1 MRPLQAMFFVLALL
15 LAVLLTIACVVLV
28 GASLYSVVSALD
40 SWSLAYTNRSAADMR
55 YVQAS
60 NNMLST
66 AVVALPIAVLGA
78 IMVFFMHT
86 KKR

>member
-1 MRPLQAMFFVLALL
+1 MFFVLALL
-15 LAVLLTIACVVLV
+15 LAVLLTIACFVLV

-40 SWSLAYTNRSAADMR
+40 SWSLRYANRSAADMR
-55 YVQAS
+55 YVSAS
-60 NNMLST
+60 DKMLST

>member
-15 LAVLLTIACVVLV
+15 LAVLLIITCFVLV
-28 GASLYSVVSALD
+28 GTSLYSVVSTLD
-40 SWSLAYTNRSAADMR
+40 SWSLRYTNRSATDMR

>member
-1 MRPLQAMFFVLALL
+1 VRPLQAMFFALALL
-15 LAVLLTIACVVLV
+15 LAVLLTIACIVLV

-40 SWSLAYTNRSAADMR
+40 LWSLRYTNRSAADMR

-60 NNMLST
+60 DKMLST

-78 IMVFFMHT
+78 ILVFFMHT

>member
-1 MRPLQAMFFVLALL
+1 VRPLQAMFFVLALL
-15 LAVLLTIACVVLV
+15 LAVLLIITCFVLV
-28 GASLYSVVSALD
+28 GTSLYSVVSTLD
-40 SWSLAYTNRSAADMR
+40 SWSLRYTNRSATDMR

>member
-1 MRPLQAMFFVLALL
+1 MFFVLALL
-15 LAVLLTIACVVLV
+15 LAVLLIITCVILV
-28 GASLYSVVSALD
+28 GASLYSVVSTLD
-40 SWSLAYTNRSAADMR
+40 SWSLSYTNRSAADMR
-55 YVQAS
+55 YVSAS

>member
-1 MRPLQAMFFVLALL
+1 MFYVFSLL
-15 LAVLLTIACVVLV
+15 LIVVLLVAGIILV
-28 GASLYSVVSALD
+28 SASLYSVISILD
-40 SWSLAYTNRSAADMR
+40 SWSLRISNSSAADMR

-78 IMVFFMHT
+78 TLVFFMHT

>member
-1 MRPLQAMFFVLALL
+1 MFFVLALL
-15 LAVLLTIACVVLV
+15 LAVLLIITCFVLV
-28 GASLYSVVSALD
+28 GASLYSVVSTLD
-40 SWSLAYTNRSAADMR
+40 SWSLRYANRSAADMR